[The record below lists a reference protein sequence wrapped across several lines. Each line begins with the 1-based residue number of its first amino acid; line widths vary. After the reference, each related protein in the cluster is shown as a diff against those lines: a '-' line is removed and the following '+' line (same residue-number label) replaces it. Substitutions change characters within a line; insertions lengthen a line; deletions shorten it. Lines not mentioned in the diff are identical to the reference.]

1 MVGSCLTSLLPPNLL
16 TKRLCSSP
24 DSPAL
29 LSLQATSCLRRAVK
43 VSCSPMHPLGS
54 REPSH
59 LSASPTPSSLP
70 PGLSQAVLFWTS
82 RLPGSASQ
90 NPALLQRLSAQSIC
104 LFLDAFSGHLPPC
117 SSSCDSCGL
126 GLSSRYGRPLGT
138 VVLNT
143 HASPWRREVR

>member
-1 MVGSCLTSLLPPNLL
+1 MVGSCPTSLLPPSLL
-16 TKRLCSSP
+16 TKRLCHLLTAQHSCPSRLLPASVGQSRSHALQCTLVAPESP
-24 DSPAL
+24 V
-29 LSLQATSCLRRAVK
+29 TSV
-43 VSCSPMHPLGS
+43 PL
-54 REPSH
+54 P
-59 LSASPTPSSLP
+59 PSSLP
-70 PGLSQAVLFWTS
+70 PGLYQAVLFWTS

-90 NPALLQRLSAQSIC
+90 NPALLQRLSARSIC